1 VKVVVHQIVALVI
14 WCSWKGGVT
23 RAAAIATCALVC
35 VRGDVLVGVVALRSR
50 AACHFLMHSRLAEPV
65 GMMADVTLLCT
76 LGNDGCVSMEHV
88 ILLLSS
94 VWVADTLGSACT
106 LGICGKLGVCT
117 RSVLQEQRWNNQ
129 GQAVQ
134 VKKAELEKETY
145 LLPETN
151 EKPIVQVDEGRNC
164 YPTSFNLVSLV
175 LLSKNHEKILPGT
188 SLFHPEAS
196 VNQPNQ
202 VKEYHVLGVAE
213 EEQY

>member
-1 VKVVVHQIVALVI
+1 MV
-14 WCSWKGGVT
+14 
-23 RAAAIATCALVC
+23 
-35 VRGDVLVGVVALRSR
+35 
-50 AACHFLMHSRLAEPV
+50 
-65 GMMADVTLLCT
+65 DVTLLCT
-76 LGNDGCVSMEHV
+76 LGTDGCVSMERV
-88 ILLLSS
+88 IFLLSS

-106 LGICGKLGVCT
+106 LGIHGKLGVCT
-117 RSVLQEQRWNNQ
+117 HSVLQEQRWNNQ

-188 SLFHPEAS
+188 SLCL
-196 VNQPNQ
+196 NQKPP
-202 VKEYHVLGVAE
+202 
-213 EEQY
+213 